1 MSALEKPHGSKCPPC
16 TASHKLREVIHRGD
30 KALPLACLV
39 GGRGLSR
46 GLCRSLGMTR
56 RVRLHQGQAGARV
69 VGFLTDL
76 GEGGASAAS
85 PEGVA
90 HTPQAG
96 HSNSTSM
103 EHPPR
108 PSSYPLAQPLDV
120 AEPGNPLRG
129 VDVSGV
135 GAAMVHLR
143 GHLGWGGQ
151 DGEPHVGAPAGLTPT
166 SQGPPLLTFA
176 CRAIWRAT
184 KGRFRSDTILA
195 MLVSTRPS
203 MSGET
208 WRSHGAQPWSLSL
221 PPCPPPRLTFP
232 ALQRH
237 QVALVVQGG
246 DNHMDEVELALLTRE
261 QGHHG
266 AKGHFLQPP
275 PHTVQ
280 GPDLPRGP
288 PSTP

>member
-1 MSALEKPHGSKCPPC
+1 MSALGKPHGSECPPH
-16 TASHKLREVIHRGD
+16 TASHKLREVVHRGD
-30 KALPLACLV
+30 QALPLARLIGWC
-39 GGRGLSR
+39 GLSW

-76 GEGGASAAS
+76 GERGASTAS
-85 PEGVA
+85 PEGVVHA
-90 HTPQAG
+90 PQAG
-96 HSNSTSM
+96 HSTSM

-120 AEPGNPLRG
+120 AEPGDPLRG
-129 VDVSGV
+129 VDVGGV

-143 GHLGWGGQ
+143 GHLGWGGR
-151 DGEPHVGAPAGLTPT
+151 DGEPRVGAPAGLTPT

-221 PPCPPPRLTFP
+221 PPCPRPASPFLHCRDTRL
-232 ALQRH
+232 H
-237 QVALVVQGG
+237 
-246 DNHMDEVELALLTRE
+246 
-261 QGHHG
+261 
-266 AKGHFLQPP
+266 
-275 PHTVQ
+275 
-280 GPDLPRGP
+280 
-288 PSTP
+288 S